1 MTVEFSNTQAS
12 VWNGIQ
18 TALTD
23 AGFVVANVSLLEKD
37 HKGFRAVTTPTAVKQ
52 DLVIS
57 AYKPNGGLEERFK
70 QEAGTTVGAWDFI
83 QTHLRQLPV
92 FVTKKG
98 RVETIAERTVN
109 ILYDRLVAFHVVRS
123 APVPLSAGEFIQ
135 EMAERYPERDGMYF
149 LPEQVAEYD
158 KKRIR
163 AEKVEQLE
171 LFVKD
176 EATAIQWLRQELRN
190 QPQTASD
197 LTPKFMKEISHW
209 EKFEKGL
216 ELKDL
221 LFDNFIKYDGKGEV
235 PSQIHRYLS
244 TNWHELRNLP
254 KDDPKLQAKA
264 KDRWYVPDPNKEAD
278 LEKVRLPKLL
288 REFWS
293 YLPEGYKPTA
303 SIEESPQMEFLPKE
317 KKKRP
322 TGKKLKIV
330 RLEAVRTGFKH
341 CWAQKDYETII
352 VVGDR
357 LPGKVLEEDEKLLRW
372 YQMAKTRSGD
382 ED

>member
-1 MTVEFSNTQAS
+1 M
-12 VWNGIQ
+12 
-18 TALTD
+18 D
-23 AGFVVANVSLLEKD
+23 AGFVVANVTALEKT
-37 HKGFRAVTTPTAVKQ
+37 HKGFKAVTTPTAVKQ

-163 AEKVEQLE
+163 VEKVEQLE

-235 PSQIHRYLS
+235 PSQVHRYLS

-254 KDDPKLQAKA
+254 KDDARLQAKA

-303 SIEESPQMEFLPKE
+303 SIEESPQMEFLAKE

-322 TGKKLKIV
+322 TGKNLKTV

-372 YQMAKTRSGD
+372 YQMAKTKLD
-382 ED
+382 EDVE